1 MCSVVQNIYSV
12 QCPEKEHAS
21 LSVEANLDHT
31 LLIRHT
37 RLKAILL
44 HQPSIEKYQEQDKGE
59 TANVSPLK
67 SMMPALNLVSKLG
80 NWSKFLGRQQFL
92 GWPGT

>member
-1 MCSVVQNIYSV
+1 MYCMYTHLYISIAYITETVCSVGNTVLFSIYIYSV

-37 RLKAILL
+37 RLKAIFL

-59 TANVSPLK
+59 TANVSP
-67 SMMPALNLVSKLG
+67 SKV
-80 NWSKFLGRQQFL
+80 
-92 GWPGT
+92 